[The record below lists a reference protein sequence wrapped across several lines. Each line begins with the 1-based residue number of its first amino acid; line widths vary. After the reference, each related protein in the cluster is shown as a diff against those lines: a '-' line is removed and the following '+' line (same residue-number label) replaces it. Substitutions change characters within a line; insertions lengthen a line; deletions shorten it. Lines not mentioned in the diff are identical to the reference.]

1 MQVPSFKLSGRD
13 VVSTPE
19 AAIDIPIHTSL
30 PIIQQQDMSQVCRL
44 RLASAPRNRT
54 RQAARGAA
62 MYGHGGGRL
71 NGQTSDWLPPWVVG
85 RLGLADETGETSD
98 FLLRPR
104 SGIPRRTGSDIDSCL
119 SGSVAC
125 GCSYRDRA
133 AIATGRPHA
142 GIGIAIDGMHAW
154 LCPLSSSTT
163 MDRDKLA
170 REHVVSHVERPLV

>member
-1 MQVPSFKLSGRD
+1 MATAEDDSRVKARIGCPLESWVAQ
-13 VVSTPE
+13 
-19 AAIDIPIHTSL
+19 
-30 PIIQQQDMSQVCRL
+30 L
-44 RLASAPRNRT
+44 R
-54 RQAARGAA
+54 Q
-62 MYGHGGGRL
+62 
-71 NGQTSDWLPPWVVG
+71 
-85 RLGLADETGETSD
+85 LGLADETGETSD

-154 LCPLSSSTT
+154 LCPLSSTT
-163 MDRDKLA
+163 TIDRDKLV
-170 REHVVSHVERPLV
+170 REHVVSQVERPLV